1 MLQQRNFIRLMAE
14 HALIALDVEHF
25 SVEHEGLQH
34 SLAHS
39 VGEKRPDVGA
49 EKLFHSLDL
58 VLLQV
63 VTGLAIREKGE

>member
-1 MLQQRNFIRLMAE
+1 MAKQ
-14 HALIALDVEHF
+14 ALIALDVEYF
-25 SVEHEGLQH
+25 GVEHEGLEH
-34 SLAHS
+34 PLAHS

-63 VTGLAIREKGE
+63 VPGLAIREKRE